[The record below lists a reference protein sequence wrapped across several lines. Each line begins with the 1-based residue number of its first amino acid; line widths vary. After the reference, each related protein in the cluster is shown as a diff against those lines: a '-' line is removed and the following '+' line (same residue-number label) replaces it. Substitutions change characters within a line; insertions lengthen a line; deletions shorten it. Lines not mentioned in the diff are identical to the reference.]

1 MKTPR
6 EYRVSLES
14 HLPEV
19 EGEMGE
25 LTDAFIEARYSRHP
39 VDAADVQSIKE
50 DWHKVEHSLRM
61 LKRARSASGEPDE
74 DDG

>member
-19 EGEMGE
+19 EGEMGK
-25 LTDAFIEARYSRHP
+25 LTDAFIEARYSRYP
-39 VDAADVQSIKE
+39 MDAADVQSVKE
-50 DWHKVEHSLRM
+50 DWHKVKHSLRM
-61 LKRARSASGEPDE
+61 LKRARSAPSEPDQ